1 MLMQNF
7 DIKGYDNNL
16 QEYIDLI
23 RSQNSRWN
31 MIPSHY
37 YTQFNVKRGLRN
49 ADGTGVLAGLT
60 SIGEVH
66 GYVIDE
72 GTKSPVEGKL
82 RYRGIDVEDIVAHC
96 RAEKRFGFEE
106 TAFLLMFGFLPSEDL
121 LEEFKKDLASYRI
134 LPSEFTEDMI
144 LKAPSKNI
152 MNKLARSVLALYS
165 YDDNPD
171 DISIP
176 NLLKQ
181 SLSLIARFPVLIAN
195 SYACKRHYFD
205 NQSLILHNP
214 VPEYSTAQ
222 NFLHLVRPDN
232 KFTQLEAEILDLTL
246 MLQAEH
252 GGGNNSAFA
261 VHVLSSTGTDTYSAI
276 AAAVGS
282 LKGPKHGGAN
292 DKMMSQMNELK
303 ANIKDWEDKD
313 EIFEYLKKILRKEA
327 GDGKGLIYGL
337 GHAVYTISDPRAV
350 ILKERAAYLA
360 EKTGHKKEF
369 ALYSAVEELG
379 PVAFKEVKGVSK
391 PICANIDF
399 YSGFVYSMLGIP
411 QELFTPIFAMARIVG
426 WCAHRIEEITTGNR
440 IIRPA
445 YKSAVQ
451 RLSYTPIEQRK
462 TPTMADI
469 EATTVKNSE
478 RIKLTGAEE
487 SED

>member
-1 MLMQNF
+1 MQNF
-7 DIKGYDNNL
+7 DLQDKDHNL
-16 QEYIDLI
+16 QGYIDLI

-31 MIPSHY
+31 IIPPQY
-37 YTQFNVKRGLRN
+37 YTHYDVKRGLRN

-72 GTKSPVEGKL
+72 GAKSPVEGKL

-106 TAFLLMFGFLPSEDL
+106 TAFLLMFGFLPSNEL
-121 LEEFKKDLASYRI
+121 LESFKKDLAEYRT
-134 LPSEFTEDMI
+134 LPREFTEDMI

-171 DISIP
+171 DIGVL

-195 SYACKRHYFD
+195 SYACKRHYYD

-214 VPEYSTAQ
+214 VPEYSTSQ
-222 NFLHLVRPDN
+222 NFLHLIRPDN
-232 KFTQLEAEILDLTL
+232 KFSQLEAEILDLSL
-246 MLQAEH
+246 VLQAEH

-292 DKMMSQMNELK
+292 DKMMSQMEELK
-303 ANIKDWEDKD
+303 ANISNWEDKD
-313 EIFEYLKKILRKEA
+313 EVYEYLKKILRKEA

-350 ILKERAAYLA
+350 ILKERAGYLA
-360 EKTGHKKEF
+360 KQTGHEKEF

-379 PVAFKEVKGVSK
+379 PVAFKEIKGVSK
-391 PICANIDF
+391 PICANVDF
-399 YSGFVYSMLGIP
+399 YSGFVYNMLNIP

-426 WCAHRIEEITTGNR
+426 WCAHRIEEITTGGR

-445 YKSAVQ
+445 YRSAVE
-451 RLSYTPIEQRK
+451 RLEYTPIDERK
-462 TPTMADI
+462 IPTMEDI
-469 EATTVKNSE
+469 EASTVKNSE
-478 RIKLTGAEE
+478 RIKLTGSEE
-487 SED
+487 SID

>member
-1 MLMQNF
+1 MQNYHS
-7 DIKGYDNNL
+7 KATDNNL
-16 QEYIDLI
+16 QVYIDLI
-23 RSQNSRWN
+23 KSQNSRWN
-31 MIPSHY
+31 MIPSQY
-37 YTQFNVKRGLRN
+37 YTHYDVKRGLRN

-72 GTKSPVEGKL
+72 GVKSPVEGKL

-96 RAEKRFGFEE
+96 RAENRFGFEE
-106 TAFLLMFGFLPSEDL
+106 TAFLLMFGFLPSNEL
-121 LEEFKKDLASYRI
+121 LESFKADLAEYRL
-134 LPSEFTEDMI
+134 LPREFTEDMI

-171 DISIP
+171 DIGVH

-195 SYACKRHYFD
+195 SYACKRHYYD

-214 VPEYSTAQ
+214 VPEYSTSQ
-222 NFLHLVRPDN
+222 NFLHLIRPDN
-232 KFTQLEAEILDLTL
+232 KFSQIEAEVLDLSL
-246 MLQAEH
+246 ILQAEH

-276 AAAVGS
+276 SAAVGS

-292 DKMMSQMNELK
+292 DKMMSQMNEMK
-303 ANIKDWEDKD
+303 ANISDWEDKD
-313 EIFEYLKKILRKEA
+313 EIYEYLKKILRKEA

-360 EKTGHKKEF
+360 KQTGFEKEF

-379 PVAFKEVKGVSK
+379 PIAFKEVKGVSK
-391 PICANIDF
+391 PICANVDF
-399 YSGFVYSMLGIP
+399 YSGFVYNMLNIP

-426 WCAHRIEEITTGNR
+426 WCAHRIEEITTGGR

-445 YKSAVQ
+445 YRSAVE
-451 RLSYTPIEQRK
+451 RLSYTPIDQRK
-462 TPTMADI
+462 IPTMADI
-469 EATTVKNSE
+469 EASTVKNSE
-478 RIKLTGAEE
+478 RIKLTGSEE
-487 SED
+487 AVD